1 MDEYTKL
8 KENLKIASFDVAGYM
23 KAKYNNEK
31 VVHLDAELYDAIRTH
46 PVVEYI
52 YSKRIAVKQLLDLLP
67 YGSVEIPEGDCFL
80 LGGTWFCKGIE

>member
-1 MDEYTKL
+1 MTKLLEL
-8 KENLKIASFDVAGYM
+8 KENLGRATFDVLGYL
-23 KAKYNNEK
+23 KDKYNNQK
-31 VVHLDAELYDAIRTH
+31 VVHLDAELYDTIRSH

-80 LGGTWFCKGIE
+80 LGGAWFCKVIE